1 MTKWERFQNVASG
14 QFYISGVPDNYYKHI
29 VLTPLLNW
37 PFVNINELSWN
48 SIHRIERNNTIRR
61 KFSEPP
67 NNFGRS
73 FCDKIAAGRSI
84 MARII
89 ANVINIDGG
98 FAKVREKSKKY
109 DSLKTAGDKKN
120 ETRHQK

>member
-1 MTKWERFQNVASG
+1 MTPSIESSEITRSDENSANLRTILADLSATK
-14 QFYISGVPDNYYKHI
+14 
-29 VLTPLLNW
+29 LLRVDRLW
-37 PFVNINELSWN
+37 
-48 SIHRIERNNTIRR
+48 R
-61 KFSEPP
+61 K
-67 NNFGRS
+67 
-73 FCDKIAAGRSI
+73 
-84 MARII
+84 II

>member
-1 MTKWERFQNVASG
+1 MNCHETPSIESNEITRSDENSANLRTILADLSATK
-14 QFYISGVPDNYYKHI
+14 
-29 VLTPLLNW
+29 LLRVDRLW
-37 PFVNINELSWN
+37 
-48 SIHRIERNNTIRR
+48 R
-61 KFSEPP
+61 K
-67 NNFGRS
+67 
-73 FCDKIAAGRSI
+73 
-84 MARII
+84 II